1 MTSER
6 RLSYNGESNV
16 IREVKQSDFS
26 TLSPL
31 IITSVEISIHT
42 ILNIRQ
48 VYPQFTFERKQKW
61 GAIVYKSR
69 VPAVQSYITSL
80 VESVI
85 EQIKQDKVENIIVI
99 IKNKYDIPFEKFI
112 FRIDKR
118 IDDIEDHLK
127 DTSFQDALAHDQ
139 VGVYARSILVR
150 LSTLDAMLEPLKEE
164 EDLTFSVQLEL
175 RQSSEM
181 NNSSEWITRNNNHT
195 KDSQDI
201 IPVRAIDTG
210 ILNLQL
216 LCQETEYK

>member
-1 MTSER
+1 M
-6 RLSYNGESNV
+6 
-16 IREVKQSDFS
+16 
-26 TLSPL
+26 
-31 IITSVEISIHT
+31 IIYS
-42 ILNIRQ
+42 
-48 VYPQFTFERKQKW
+48 FE
-61 GAIVYKSR
+61 G
-69 VPAVQSYITSL
+69 
-80 VESVI
+80 
-85 EQIKQDKVENIIVI
+85 
-99 IKNKYDIPFEKFI
+99 
-112 FRIDKR
+112 
-118 IDDIEDHLK
+118 
-127 DTSFQDALAHDQ
+127 ALAHDQ

-175 RQSSEM
+175 RQSVEM